1 MLPHL
6 QMREGSSSKK
16 ESLCLMS
23 YVKRQVGIE
32 AGRNGSVSIPTP
44 LSVLVGTWHSA
55 GLDTLKVAWLHF
67 F

>member
-1 MLPHL
+1 
-6 QMREGSSSKK
+6 
-16 ESLCLMS
+16 MS